1 MKTIAEQPD
10 LLNVVAEK
18 DAVYKTN
25 VEMVTVPV
33 EVLSTL
39 RLDMTSLIALDGD
52 VLIKLSVLNPLIRF
66 ETEGKNILLINA
78 MPNLKKN
85 QLQLTRLLIK
95 IGIWNEVKNNS
106 QGELFDSG
114 GSVQFEE
121 GSVKMPDITYI
132 LRSKLEGTPDD
143 KVILV
148 VPDFVL
154 EYVSTFDSLK
164 EAKQKM
170 NFYLQRGVSLGW
182 LIVPKEQKTYIYK
195 PNTEVTTK
203 DFTET
208 LSGEDVLPN
217 FTIILAEVFQ

>member
-1 MKTIAEQPD
+1 MKIIAEQPD

-25 VEMVTVPV
+25 VEMVTVPL

-39 RLDMTSLIALDGD
+39 RLDMTNITALDGD
-52 VLIKLSVLNPLIRF
+52 VLVQLSVLNPLLNF
-66 ETEGKNILLINA
+66 ETEGKNILLIKA
-78 MPNLKKN
+78 MPNHKKN
-85 QLQLTRLLIK
+85 QSQLTRLL
-95 IGIWNEVKNNS
+95 GELYIWNKTTNKK

-217 FTIILAEVFQ
+217 FTIVLAEVFQ